1 MNQPIPGPRPGPPT
15 PSTVAERAAID
26 PAQIQRDV
34 HQFTAQVDE
43 VRRAAQDRHDLGGDT
58 EPGIDLTTLDA
69 QAELLERAHDVLTA
83 TLEQLD
89 RV

>member
-1 MNQPIPGPRPGPPT
+1 MNQPIPGPRPGPPS
-15 PSTVAERAAID
+15 PSLVAERAAID

-34 HQFTAQVDE
+34 REFTAQVDE
-43 VRRAAQDRHDLGGDT
+43 VRRAAQDRHDLGGDI
-58 EPGIDLTTLDA
+58 EPGADLSTLDA

>member
-15 PSTVAERAAID
+15 PSPVVERSAID
-26 PAQIQRDV
+26 PSQIQRDV
-34 HQFTAQVDE
+34 REYTAQVDE

-58 EPGIDLTTLDA
+58 EPGADLSTLDT